1 MIRSSF
7 RGTIIADTGGAMA
20 LAMGVLTALV
30 ARQRDGL
37 GQKVQ
42 TSSYGAMI

>member
-1 MIRSSF
+1 
-7 RGTIIADTGGAMA
+7 MA

-42 TSSYGAMI
+42 TSSYGAMIWMQAWEINHTSRRRVT